1 MLYSAYYNSPI
12 GRLLLAS
19 DGKNLTGL
27 WIEKQKYYADTVP
40 DDIQERFSLRRANG
54 LINIFRVKIR
64 LFPSCR
70 WLPAAENF
78 GRRYG
83 KFYAKSRKGRF

>member
-40 DDIQERFSLRRANG
+40 DDIQEQADLP
-54 LINIFRVKIR
+54 IFIKTRE
-64 LFPSCR
+64 
-70 WLPAAENF
+70 WLDKYF
-78 GRRYG
+78 QG
-83 KFYAKSRKGRF
+83 KSY

>member
-27 WIEKQKYYADTVP
+27 WIEKQKY
-40 DDIQERFSLRRANG
+40 
-54 LINIFRVKIR
+54 
-64 LFPSCR
+64 
-70 WLPAAENF
+70 
-78 GRRYG
+78 
-83 KFYAKSRKGRF
+83 